1 MSYSIYFDQ
10 WGNLD
15 KYTNLTFET
24 ISSYDEELSR
34 TEAFEDWFEDRY
46 GDRGL
51 NLEDI
56 RNGDIEDEDLRIY
69 ELADEFRDSDAYY
82 DLEESYAPMCNFV
95 HILEHK
101 PSENDI
107 LMIEKYTSS
116 VVVVYLNEVDTYAL
130 ALTGCGMDL
139 SDNLELAYYFSDGRS
154 PIIAQEFLSLSE
166 EAQKICLFCRQG
178 VKKHDWVSN
187 YAINSFIKAGYK
199 DEEK

>member
-1 MSYSIYFDQ
+1 MSYTIFFNE
-10 WGNLD
+10 WGDLD

-24 ISSYDEELSR
+24 ISSDDEDLSN
-34 TEAFEDWFEDRY
+34 TEIFEDWFEDRY

-69 ELADEFRDSDAYY
+69 ELVDEFRDSDAYY
-82 DLEESYAPMCNFV
+82 DLEESYAPIYNFV

-107 LMIEKYTSS
+107 LMIEKYISN

-139 SDNLELAYYFSDGRS
+139 SDCIELAYYIIDGRS
-154 PIIAQEFLSLSE
+154 PVEAKQIMSLDE
-166 EAQKICLFCRQG
+166 NAKKLLLFCR
-178 VKKHDWVSN
+178 KKKQISFN
-187 YAINSFIKAGYK
+187 EIKEFIKK
-199 DEEK
+199 EFKWKK